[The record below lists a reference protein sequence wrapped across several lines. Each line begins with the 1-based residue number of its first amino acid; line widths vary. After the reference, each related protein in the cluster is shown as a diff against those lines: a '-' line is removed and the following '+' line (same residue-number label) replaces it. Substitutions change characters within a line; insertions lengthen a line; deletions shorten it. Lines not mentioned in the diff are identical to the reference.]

1 MDIHLSI
8 IGISLVILGLLHII
22 FPWYFN
28 WETELSRLSLVNRQV
43 MQVHTF
49 FIALIVLLMGILCL
63 LAPRQLLETEFGHL
77 ISFGLA
83 IFWTTRLVIQFFGFS
98 PDLWKGKAFETT
110 VHILFSGFWTYLSW
124 AFWTIALST

>member
-49 FIALIVLLMGILCL
+49 FIALIVLLMGTLCL
-63 LAPRQLLETEFGHL
+63 LAPRQLLETELGHL

-124 AFWTIALST
+124 AFWTIALSA

>member
-63 LAPRQLLETEFGHL
+63 LAPRQLLETELGHL

-83 IFWTTRLVIQFFGFS
+83 IFWTTRLVVQFFGFS

-124 AFWTIALST
+124 AFWTIALSA

>member
-63 LAPRQLLETEFGHL
+63 LAPRQLLETELGHL

>member
-43 MQVHTF
+43 MQVHNL

-63 LAPRQLLETEFGHL
+63 LAPRQLLETELGHL

-110 VHILFSGFWTYLSW
+110 VHIIFSGFLTYLSW
-124 AFWTIALST
+124 AFWTIALSA

>member
-1 MDIHLSI
+1 MDNHLSI

-22 FPWYFN
+22 LPWYFN

-63 LAPRQLLETEFGHL
+63 LAPRQLLETELGHL

-98 PDLWKGKAFETT
+98 PDLWKGKSFETT

-124 AFWTIALST
+124 AFWTIALSA

>member
-63 LAPRQLLETEFGHL
+63 LAPRQILETELGHL

-124 AFWTIALST
+124 AFWTIALSA

>member
-63 LAPRQLLETEFGHL
+63 LAPRQLLETELGHL

-124 AFWTIALST
+124 AFWTIALSA

>member
-63 LAPRQLLETEFGHL
+63 LAPRQLLETELGHL

-83 IFWTTRLVIQFFGFS
+83 IFWTTRLVVQFFGFS
-98 PDLWKGKAFETT
+98 PDLWKGKAFETA

-124 AFWTIALST
+124 AFWTIALSA

>member
-28 WETELSRLSLVNRQV
+28 WETELSRLSLANRQV

-63 LAPRQLLETEFGHL
+63 LAPRQLLETELGHL

-124 AFWTIALST
+124 AFWTIALSA

>member
-63 LAPRQLLETEFGHL
+63 LAPRQLLETELGHL

-98 PDLWKGKAFETT
+98 PDLWKGKSFETT

-124 AFWTIALST
+124 AFWTIALSA

>member
-8 IGISLVILGLLHII
+8 IGISLVTLGLLHII

-63 LAPRQLLETEFGHL
+63 LAPRQLLETELGHL

-98 PDLWKGKAFETT
+98 PDLWKGKALETT

-124 AFWTIALST
+124 AFWTIALSA

>member
-63 LAPRQLLETEFGHL
+63 LAPRQLLETELGHL

-83 IFWTTRLVIQFFGFS
+83 IFWTTRLIIQFFGFS

-124 AFWTIALST
+124 AFWTIALSA